1 MIENRSVVQ
10 VARWTCI
17 LATALCT
24 QLAQAAPDWQINP
37 GGTGQGGAQSVSM
50 LDIGGSGFINI
61 LPIANTPYFQ
71 FSEHGAYQ
79 ALQAHG
85 GTPFGATDLTVT
97 YSVTG
102 RGNFLNPNEMVF
114 SGGTIDLYADASFD
128 FGTETVNSN
137 YGADNGTHV
146 ASFTVFGGGSIAP
159 GQVGVTA
166 KIDPGTLLS
175 GYLFAGNGT
184 DLAGHDNVQMY
195 LEVFNQPANPDPSSP
210 FVTEIICGLA
220 GWTGPGCN
228 GTPFANSQFAF
239 AVQDGGHVAV
249 SVVPEP
255 ETVSMLMLGLGLL
268 SLSTRR
274 RQRSLR

>member
-1 MIENRSVVQ
+1 MIEKRSVAQ
-10 VARWTCI
+10 VARWMCI

-24 QLAQAAPDWQINP
+24 QLAQATPSWQINP
-37 GGTGQGGAQSVSM
+37 SGTGQGAAQTVSM
-50 LDIGGSGFINI
+50 LDIGGSGFVEIQ
-61 LPIANTPYFQ
+61 PIANTPFFQ

-79 ALQAHG
+79 VQQPD
-85 GTPFGATDLTVT
+85 GTPFGTTDLTVA
-97 YSVTG
+97 YSITG
-102 RGNFLNPNEMVF
+102 RTSLTDPDGVEFT
-114 SGGTIDLYADASFD
+114 GGTIDLYADASFD

-146 ASFTVFGGGSIAP
+146 ARFTVFGGGSTAP

-175 GYLFAGNGT
+175 GYLFAADGT
-184 DLAGHDNVQMY
+184 DLAGRDNVEMY
-195 LEVFNQPANPDPSSP
+195 LDVGNVPIDPDAP
-210 FVTEIICGLA
+210 FVAEVICGLA
-220 GWTGPGCN
+220 GWTGPGCD
-228 GTPFANSQFAF
+228 GTPFVSSDFAF
-239 AVQDGGHVAV
+239 AVHDGGYVAI

-255 ETVSMLMLGLGLL
+255 ETVSLMLLGLGLL